1 MRSSSTVLSLAL
13 LAPLPAFA
21 APVRAAPPAQQDDA
35 NSVLLEVRLGTRVL
49 SDAVNAYQYP
59 QDVFLPLG
67 ELARLLTL
75 AVRTAPGA
83 GRASGY
89 LLSEQ
94 RTFSLDVLAREVTIA
109 GRREALDRAQVKLQ
123 ADDIYVA
130 SKLLAR
136 WLPVDLRI
144 DLSSLSVEVRPR
156 EKLPLESGIDR
167 QERGRRTG
175 TAANYADPHYPR
187 QATPYALASVPFI
200 DQSLRLDLL
209 HAPEG
214 RQADAAYTA
223 YLTADLLGT
232 EAALFASRSAH
243 GQDGGTLRLTVGC
256 QDPDAGL
263 LGPLRARTVQAG
275 SVQVPGI
282 ENISHTSATGN
293 GATISNRPLDQ
304 PTRFDRHSLQGDLP
318 PGWDVELYYNEALVA
333 FQQARADGKYRFD
346 DQPLAYGPNDFRL
359 VFHGPLGQLRVE
371 RRSFLLEQSAVAP
384 GSVVYDVS
392 AHRDEL
398 GRNRAVARFDW
409 GVASFLSA
417 SGALA
422 RLPVNGAE
430 RQYRQ
435 LGLHSY
441 WQSFILSGDVAQ
453 ADGGGR
459 LGQLTLKTR
468 LAGLALS
475 ASRARLA
482 DFTSETYPPGADP
495 VRTRDELRVDGAV
508 SATGLPT
515 LPVSLQV
522 RRDTLASS
530 AQHTS
535 VEGRVS
541 VYGNGAALSNSVRWQ
556 SMNGARAADGAIQL
570 SRRVAGDGISGQL
583 QYTILPQH
591 ALSTLALAFDRTLAD
606 GYLLNLGA
614 MRSFQ
619 DGQYRVTGGLNKSL
633 GSYGLGLS
641 GFYSSRHEFG
651 AGIQLFVGLGLE
663 PRRGRWMADAQPM
676 ANTGS
681 ASIRVFLDKNLNGV
695 LDDGDEPV
703 KGAGFTI
710 NGGNHLARTDG
721 AGIAYLNRL
730 PANVNVDIA
739 VDPGTLEDPQWVAR
753 NKGVRVVP
761 RPGKVTQVD
770 FAVSVTGEI
779 DGTTYLLA
787 GGARRAIGDLQLELV
802 DASHQVVAT
811 IKSTSDGYYV
821 MPYVMPGNY
830 LLRISPDQLKRL
842 NLTDTGMHMLTMS
855 PEGNTV
861 SARDFVVVPA
871 PR

>member
-1 MRSSSTVLSLAL
+1 
-13 LAPLPAFA
+13 
-21 APVRAAPPAQQDDA
+21 
-35 NSVLLEVRLGTRVL
+35 
-49 SDAVNAYQYP
+49 
-59 QDVFLPLG
+59 
-67 ELARLLTL
+67 
-75 AVRTAPGA
+75 
-83 GRASGY
+83 
-89 LLSEQ
+89 
-94 RTFSLDVLAREVTIA
+94 
-109 GRREALDRAQVKLQ
+109 
-123 ADDIYVA
+123 
-130 SKLLAR
+130 
-136 WLPVDLRI
+136 
-144 DLSSLSVEVRPR
+144 
-156 EKLPLESGIDR
+156 
-167 QERGRRTG
+167 
-175 TAANYADPHYPR
+175 
-187 QATPYALASVPFI
+187 VPFI
-200 DQSLRLDLL
+200 DQTLRLDLL

-232 EAALFASRSAH
+232 QAALFASRSAR
-243 GQDGGTLRLTVGC
+243 GQDGGTLRLTLGR

-263 LGPLRARTVQAG
+263 LGPLRARTVQVG

-282 ENISHTSATGN
+282 ENISLTSATGN
-293 GATISNRPLDQ
+293 GATVSNRPLDQ

-318 PGWDVELYYNEALVA
+318 PGWDVELYYNDALVG
-333 FQQARADGKYRFD
+333 FQQSRADGKYSFD

-384 GSVVYDVS
+384 GSVFYDVS
-392 AHRDEL
+392 AHRDDF
-398 GRNRAVARFDW
+398 GHNRSIARFDW

-422 RLPVNGAE
+422 RVPVNGTE
-430 RQYRQ
+430 QQYSQ

-453 ADGGGR
+453 AAAGGR
-459 LGQLTLKTR
+459 LGQVTLKTR
-468 LAGLALS
+468 LAGLAVS
-475 ASRARLA
+475 ASRARLD
-482 DFTSETYPPGADP
+482 DFISETYFASADP
-495 VRTRDELRVDGAV
+495 VRMRDELRVDGAV
-508 SATGLPT
+508 SAPW
-515 LPVSLQV
+515 LPVLPLSLQV
-522 RRDTLASS
+522 RRDTLASH
-530 AQHTS
+530 AQNTS
-535 VEGRVS
+535 VEARVS
-541 VYGNGAALSNSVRWQ
+541 AYSNGAALSNSVRWQ
-556 SMNGARAADGAIQL
+556 SLDGERAADGALQL
-570 SRRVAGDGISGQL
+570 SRRVAGFGISGQL
-583 QYTILPQH
+583 QYTILPQR
-591 ALSTLALAFDRTLAD
+591 ALSTLALAFDQTLAD

-663 PRRGRWMADAQPM
+663 PRQRRWMADAQPM

-695 LDDGDEPV
+695 MDDGDEPI
-703 KGAGFTI
+703 KGVGFTV
-710 NGGNHLARTDG
+710 NGGNHLARTDA

-730 PANVNVDIA
+730 PPNVNVDIA
-739 VDPGTLEDPQWVAR
+739 VDPSTLEDPQWVAR
-753 NKGVRVVP
+753 VKGVRVVP
-761 RPGKVTQVD
+761 RPGRVSEVE

-802 DASHQVVAT
+802 DASRQVVAS

-821 MPYVMPGNY
+821 MPYVLPGTY
-830 LLRISPDQLKRL
+830 LLRISPAQLKRL
-842 NLTDTGMHMLTMS
+842 NLADTGMHMLTIT

-871 PR
+871 SR